1 MVVFHVGKD
10 PYLYQWSPECRQ
22 PIELVDCSCLL
33 TVAEMNLHIITLKS
47 SSSARDD
54 VTTGEQTKYHQ

>member
-1 MVVFHVGKD
+1 MQMVVFHVGKD

-33 TVAEMNLHIITLKS
+33 TVAEMNLHIITLK
-47 SSSARDD
+47 
-54 VTTGEQTKYHQ
+54 K